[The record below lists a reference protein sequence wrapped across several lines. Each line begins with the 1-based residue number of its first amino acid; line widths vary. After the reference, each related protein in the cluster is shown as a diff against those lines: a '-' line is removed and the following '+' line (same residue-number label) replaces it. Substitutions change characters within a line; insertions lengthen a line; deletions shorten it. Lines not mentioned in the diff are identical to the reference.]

1 MALSALS
8 NRYHQLLDRI
18 EADPVTSLRNSVPV
32 PTEVS
37 TEPTLAAIMA
47 DPVLAETVFAQLETA
62 LGAPDRRTTAT
73 QLWKRVALDVLAPA
87 MVLWLTDQ
95 RLALPRQEDVRWS
108 QEKQKWQATAN
119 RDWLD
124 YSDLSEAQQALHG
137 WLAEPEG
144 FFRGQWPVTKSG
156 FWSSMSL
163 AAIRPFAAIRLE
175 LPAEE
180 WRPQADEWMALMPGP
195 TARYLRWFEEA
206 SEAGPRLAPQRRGCC
221 LKFQLPGKD
230 HCSTCGVRR

>member
-8 NRYHQLLDRI
+8 SRYHKILKGI
-18 EADPVTSLRNSVPV
+18 EADPVTPLRKPFTM
-32 PTEVS
+32 PDETG

-47 DPVLAETVFAQLETA
+47 DPAHAENLLAELEAA

-95 RLALPRQEDVRWS
+95 RLALPRREDIRWS
-108 QEKQKWQATAN
+108 REKQKWQAAASQE
-119 RDWLD
+119 WLIHP
-124 YSDLSEAQQALHG
+124 DLAEAQEAFHQ
-137 WLAEPEG
+137 WLCEAEE
-144 FFRGQWPVTKSG
+144 FFRGHCPVTKSG
-156 FWSSMSL
+156 FWSSVAL

-175 LPAEE
+175 LPAED
-180 WRPQADEWMALMPGP
+180 WRNEADEWMALMPGP
-195 TARYLRWFEEA
+195 TARYLCWFEEV

-230 HCSTCGVRR
+230 NCSTCGVRR

>member
-8 NRYHQLLDRI
+8 NHYHQLLGGI
-18 EADPVTSLRNSVPV
+18 EADPVTPLRQPG
-32 PTEVS
+32 
-37 TEPTLAAIMA
+37 TEPGGPSSEPSLATVMT
-47 DPVLAETVFAQLETA
+47 DPARAETLFAELETT

-73 QLWKRVALDVLAPA
+73 QLWKRVALDILAPA

-95 RLALPRQEDVRWS
+95 RLALPGPEDIRWS
-108 QEKQKWQATAN
+108 REKQKWQAAASQN
-119 RDWLD
+119 WPL
-124 YSDLSEAQQALHG
+124 YSDLAEAQEALG
-137 WLAEPEG
+137 RWLADAEA

-156 FWSSMSL
+156 FWSSVAL

-175 LPAEE
+175 LPADK
-180 WRPQADEWMALMPGP
+180 WRDQADEWMALMPGP

-206 SEAGPRLAPQRRGCC
+206 SETGPRLAPQRRGCC

-230 HCSTCGVRR
+230 NCSTCGVRR